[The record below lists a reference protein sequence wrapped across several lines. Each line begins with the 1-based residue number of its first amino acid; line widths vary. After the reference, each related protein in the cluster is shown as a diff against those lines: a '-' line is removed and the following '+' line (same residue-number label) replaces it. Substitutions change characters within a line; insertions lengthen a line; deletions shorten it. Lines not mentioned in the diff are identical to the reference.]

1 MDLLSLVVGGEE
13 RVQKQYMSERGKGRG
28 HDHELVPMAGCGCK
42 AAGVGKTALTL
53 ACMLGVGCCGIEIQT
68 DETPSPG
75 QLQAGAF
82 NAELA
87 TSRGLVGLVGEVSS
101 KKKSRGEAHC
111 GCPEGDAKDSAAVLS
126 RLTEDCTGCTFPGSP
141 IRFLER
147 YLRLYLSRYR
157 CTLAKA
163 GPVAL
168 VWPA

>member
-42 AAGVGKTALTL
+42 AAGVCKTALPL

-87 TSRGLVGLVGEVSS
+87 TSRGPVGLVGEVSS
-101 KKKSRGEAHC
+101 KKVKRRG
-111 GCPEGDAKDSAAVLS
+111 
-126 RLTEDCTGCTFPGSP
+126 
-141 IRFLER
+141 
-147 YLRLYLSRYR
+147 
-157 CTLAKA
+157 
-163 GPVAL
+163 AL
-168 VWPA
+168 WVS